1 MMEMGQGVKLAEERI
16 TLASATAPFPADPR
30 PKLLFL
36 CHRIPFPP
44 DKGEKIRAF
53 RILEHLSRQFRISLG
68 CFVDDPQ
75 DWITA
80 DQLKPY
86 CHELK
91 CIDLRPQFTKVR
103 ALGGLLTGA
112 PLTVASFANAALAAW
127 VSEQLAREKPEVVFA
142 YSSAMAQFILDK
154 DLGDATLIMDFV
166 DVDSDKWRQYA
177 KDSRGP
183 MKWIYARESKRLLA
197 FDRRVAAKA
206 DVSILVSEAEAA
218 LFRALAPESAAKTSG
233 VANGIDCAYFS
244 PAHVFSSPFTGEGP
258 HYVFTGT
265 MDYRPNIDAV
275 VWFADE
281 IFPVIRETLTNA
293 TFTIVGNKPTRDV
306 LALGKREAVTVTGRV
321 PDVRPYLSHAS
332 VVVAPLRLARG
343 VQNKILE
350 GMAMGR
356 PVVTTPQGLE
366 GIDARDGIHLLVATT
381 EDSFAARAIEAAT
394 AHSAPLGSAARELME
409 KSYSWP
415 GRLAALDIILRTC
428 GNIPA

>member
-1 MMEMGQGVKLAEERI
+1 
-16 TLASATAPFPADPR
+16 
-30 PKLLFL
+30 LFL

-53 RILEHLSRQFRISLG
+53 RLLEHLSRQYRVSLG

-86 CHELK
+86 CAELK
-91 CIDLRPQFTKVR
+91 CIDLRPQFTKLR

-112 PLTVASFANAALAAW
+112 PLTVASFANAALRTW
-127 VSEQLAREKPEVVFA
+127 VSEQLAGEKPEVVFV

-154 DLGDATLIMDFV
+154 DLGGAQLIMDFV

-177 KDSRGP
+177 RESRGP
-183 MKWIYARESKRLLA
+183 MKWVYAREAKRLLA

-206 DVSILVSEAEAA
+206 DASILVSDAEAA
-218 LFRALAPESAAKTSG
+218 LFRTLAPEAAAKTSG
-233 VANGIDCAYFS
+233 VANGIDCVYFS
-244 PAHVFSSPFTGEGP
+244 PSHAFPNPFTGAGP

-275 VWFADE
+275 VWFAED
-281 IFPVIRETLTNA
+281 IFPIIREALPSA
-293 TFTIVGNKPTRDV
+293 TFTIVGNKPSRDV
-306 LALGKREAVTVTGRV
+306 LALAKHEAVAVTGRV
-321 PDVRPYLSHAS
+321 PDVRPYLSHAA
-332 VVVAPLRLARG
+332 VAVAPLRLARG

-350 GMAMGR
+350 GMAMAK

-366 GIDARDGIHLLVATT
+366 GIDAQDGTHLLVATT
-381 EDSFAARAIEAAT
+381 EDSFAAQCVEAAT
-394 AHSAPLGSAARELME
+394 TSGEPIGRAARELME
-409 KSYSWP
+409 RSYSWG
-415 GRLAALDIILRTC
+415 GRLASLDRILRTC

>member
-1 MMEMGQGVKLAEERI
+1 MTDMGQGVKLAEERI
-16 TLASATAPFPADPR
+16 TLASATAK

-53 RILEHLSRQFRISLG
+53 RILEHLSHQYRISLG

-75 DWITA
+75 DWVTA

-86 CHELK
+86 CAELK
-91 CIDLRPQFTKVR
+91 AIDLRPQFTKLR
-103 ALGGLLTGA
+103 ALKGLLTGA

-127 VSEQLAREKPEVVFA
+127 VSDQLIREKPDVVFV

-154 DLGDATLIMDFV
+154 DLGGAQLIMDFV

-177 KDSRGP
+177 KSSRGP
-183 MKWIYARESKRLLA
+183 MKWIYQRECKKLLA

-206 DVSILVSEAEAA
+206 DASILVSDAEAA
-218 LFRALAPESAAKTSG
+218 LFRTLAPESAAKTSG

-244 PAHVFSSPFTGEGP
+244 PVHTFPSPFTGAGP

-275 VWFADE
+275 VWFAED
-281 IFPVIRETLTNA
+281 IFPLIREANPSA
-293 TFTIVGNKPTRDV
+293 TFTVVGNKPSRGV
-306 LALGKREAVTVTGRV
+306 LALAKHEHITVTGRV
-321 PDVRPYLSHAS
+321 PDVRPYLSHGS

-350 GMAMGR
+350 GMAMAK

-366 GIDARDGIHLLVATT
+366 GIDARDGVHLLVATT
-381 EDSFAARAIEAAT
+381 EDSFAAQAIEAAT
-394 AHSAPLGSAARELME
+394 PRHASLGVAARELMDQ
-409 KSYSWP
+409 SYSWS
-415 GRLAALDIILRTC
+415 GRLAALDAILSTRSNNPT
-428 GNIPA
+428 